1 MPRYFLSIKYKG
13 THYAGFQI
21 QENAATVQGHVERA
35 MFTYLR
41 EQITLTGSSRTDA
54 GVHANKNFFHFDT
67 DRVLSADFIYHV
79 NAILPGD
86 IALLGVYEVPEN
98 SHARFDATS
107 RSYRY
112 EIYDKKDPFL
122 EDRAWFYPFP
132 MDEQLLN
139 AAAQKVLGTH
149 DFTSFAKRRT
159 QVYTHICTITTCTWT
174 KTEHGW
180 TFEIEGNRFLRGM
193 VRALVGTMVK
203 VGRGKLVIDEFIDVM
218 LSKDSARA
226 DFSAP
231 AHGLFLN
238 DVIYPSN
245 LSSFLQQ

>member
-13 THYAGFQI
+13 KRYAGFQI
-21 QENAATVQGHVERA
+21 QDNAATIQGQVERA
-35 MFTYLR
+35 MFIYLR
-41 EQITLTGSSRTDA
+41 EKISLTGSSRTDA
-54 GVHANKNFFHFDT
+54 GVHAHKNYFHFDT
-67 DRVLSADFIYHV
+67 DLELSADAIYHI

-86 IALLGVYEVPEN
+86 IALLGVYKVHEN
-98 SHARFDATS
+98 SHCRFDATS
-107 RSYRY
+107 RSYKY
-112 EIYDKKDPFL
+112 EIYGRKDPFL
-122 EDRAWFYPFP
+122 EDRAWFYPYP

-139 AAAQKVLGTH
+139 AAAQQVIGRH

-159 QVYTHICTITTCTWT
+159 QVYTHICNISRCTWI
-174 KTEHGW
+174 KTDQGW
-180 TFEIEGNRFLRGM
+180 TFVIEGNRFLRGM

-203 VGRGKLVIDEFIDVM
+203 VGRGKLGIDEFVEVM

-238 DVIYPSN
+238 DVIYPSE
-245 LSSFLQQ
+245 LSTFLK